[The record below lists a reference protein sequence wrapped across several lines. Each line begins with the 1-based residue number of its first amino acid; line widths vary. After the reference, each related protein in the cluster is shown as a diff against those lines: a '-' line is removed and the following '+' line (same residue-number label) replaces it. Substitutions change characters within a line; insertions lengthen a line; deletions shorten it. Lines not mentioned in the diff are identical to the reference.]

1 MTPRKQDRAEFEAWA
16 RTFATWDVERDDDKA
31 LGTTGYT
38 DVTLA
43 IAWAAWQ
50 AGRCPQTVPLGGKLV
65 PVAVTGAE
73 FSQFLSDVMTA
84 AGLVENGMQC
94 KALGERLGEMV
105 MRLRVEPLLKADHFR
120 GATEMI
126 GNEEAPVRKPLTDR
140 QIQEIWCSARNE
152 GNQTG
157 PFWFAHAIE
166 RAHGIT

>member
-1 MTPRKQDRAEFEAWA
+1 M
-16 RTFATWDVERDDDKA
+16 
-31 LGTTGYT
+31 
-38 DVTLA
+38 
-43 IAWAAWQ
+43 
-50 AGRCPQTVPLGGKLV
+50 V

-94 KALGERLGEMV
+94 KALGERL
-105 MRLRVEPLLKADHFR
+105 
-120 GATEMI
+120 
-126 GNEEAPVRKPLTDR
+126 TDR